1 MCESA
6 HMPFNRHGMAND
18 AHQEPV
24 PSSARPASGAS
35 QPQRPTVCRVTFH
48 RFKQFRDETFELRPG
63 VTLLAGGNNAGKSS
77 ILHGLAIWEFC
88 RTAVEM
94 ERGSETF
101 LAGHGGQGL
110 GLGDDEFSAITVP
123 SLKHLW
129 TNLRTQKEEAEPDGY
144 TLRIRCEWKG
154 SQGPLHVE
162 FGLAL
167 ANDRLFVK
175 TTASNLSDSDVLPRL
190 AYLPPFAG
198 MTDRE
203 LRTTG
208 AVRRR
213 RIGEGLAGA
222 VLRNILLDMQQRNV
236 EERARLRAG
245 KTKITDRD
253 LAHLRA
259 NDPWELL
266 QQNLRATFGAELDIA
281 PFREEYHSYI
291 RVEIVKGTLD
301 GHKLKRHAHYT
312 KRDLMVEGS
321 GFLQWLSVF
330 ALATDPEIDVLLLD
344 EPDAHLHP
352 SLQEQLL
359 DSLDGIVLA
368 TGKQVLI
375 ATHSSEILRDAEPT
389 DILQV
394 RAGKGSRYLV
404 DENQKAGLL
413 AGLGSD
419 YAPRID
425 RAKRTKRLLFVE
437 GRSDIAVLK
446 TLAEKLGIT
455 WAEQWIEWTTTRTQ
469 KERKQL
475 YLAFGEEI
483 PDLVVLSL
491 RDRDD
496 EPVEAVSANL
506 VDPSASG
513 EADFHP
519 RRWRRRYI
527 ESYLIWPPAI
537 AAATGLTLGEVEQRL
552 SEQHGISVTAR
563 FVDSDAPQ
571 ALMDVRGKAILKP
584 PSGNATLTQF
594 DASAYDVAQE
604 MTADAIPED
613 IKTLLDDLTSLG

>member
-1 MCESA
+1 MLVQASA
-6 HMPFNRHGMAND
+6 
-18 AHQEPV
+18 PV
-24 PSSARPASGAS
+24 PLRLGSSLIGREIIYAS
-35 QPQRPTVCRVTFH
+35 QPMISRVTFH
-48 RFKQFRDETFELRPG
+48 RFKQFKDETFELRPG

-77 ILHGLAIWEFC
+77 ILHGLAVWEFC
-88 RTAVEM
+88 RTAIEM
-94 ERGSETF
+94 ERGLGTF
-101 LAGHGGQGL
+101 LTGHGGQGL
-110 GLGDDEFSAITVP
+110 GLGDDEFSPINVP

-129 TNLRTQKEEAEPDGY
+129 TNLKTQKDVEPDGY
-144 TLRIRCEWKG
+144 TLRIQCEWTG
-154 SQGPLHVE
+154 THGPRHLE

-167 ANDRLFVK
+167 SNDRLFVK
-175 TTASNLSDSDVLPRL
+175 TTASNLDAEDDLPRL

-203 LRTTG
+203 MRAAG
-208 AVRRR
+208 AIRRR

-222 VLRNILLDMQQRNV
+222 VLRNILLDMQERNAG
-236 EERARLRAG
+236 ERRRLRG
-245 KTKITDRD
+245 EKSKINDRD
-253 LAHLRA
+253 LAALRA
-259 NDPWELL
+259 SDPWELL
-266 QQNLRATFGAELDIA
+266 QQNLRATFGAEIDIA

-291 RVEIVKGTLD
+291 QAEIVKGKLD
-301 GHKLKRHAHYT
+301 GHKLKRFPHYN

-330 ALATDPEIDVLLLD
+330 GLATDPEINVLLLD

-359 DSLDGIVLA
+359 NSLETIVAA

-375 ATHSSEILRDAEPT
+375 ATHSTEILRDAEPA

-394 RAGKGSRYLV
+394 RSSKGSRYLV
-404 DENQKAGLL
+404 DESQKVGLL

-425 RAKRTKRLLFVE
+425 RVKKTKRLLFVE

-446 TLAEKLGIT
+446 TLAGKLGIL
-455 WAEQWIEWTTTRTQ
+455 WPESWVDWTTTRTQ

-475 YLAFGEEI
+475 FLALKEEI
-483 PDLVVLSL
+483 PELVVLSL

-496 EPVEAVSANL
+496 EPLEAVASDL

-513 EADFHP
+513 EAGFHP

-527 ESYLIWPPAI
+527 ESYLIWPRAI
-537 AAATGLTLGEVEQRL
+537 AAASGKSPEEVEQDL
-552 SEQHGISVTAR
+552 SDQHAIAVGAR
-563 FVDSDAPQ
+563 FLDSDAPQ

-584 PSGNATLTQF
+584 SSGNATLTQF
-594 DASAYDVAQE
+594 EASAYDVAQE
-604 MTADAIPED
+604 IEAEAIPED
-613 IKTLLDDLTSLG
+613 IKTFLGDLTSLV